1 MADESSQ
8 LPFLGYAPEDI
19 PKMTSG
25 VISRTRSQLR
35 ASARKEGRQARP
47 HYTGRGASLHRQLSG
62 SSHAQAERRLMRAI
76 KHTSKEDPD
85 AMSVAAG
92 VECNRIFDNVVLT
105 QFVGPV
111 QAE

>member
-1 MADESSQ
+1 
-8 LPFLGYAPEDI
+8 
-19 PKMTSG
+19 
-25 VISRTRSQLR
+25 
-35 ASARKEGRQARP
+35 
-47 HYTGRGASLHRQLSG
+47 
-62 SSHAQAERRLMRAI
+62 MRAI

-111 QAE
+111 QAEVATLPSTVDWRAFWRVHGTTWRGVIDLHFEICDRLRAASSSWRRSS